1 MLNKNIA
8 QNQEQFKNFTGSEG
22 FFQGGGEDWANLFG
36 SKKRKQSLAR
46 SRDEET
52 EKWKLVQETTCKQ
65 VASKLTQLDIRIQG
79 LNEELDAS
87 PKDVFIPQRIS
98 VAKQIQSALLI
109 KQINMNCAA
118 LEEAAAAAA
127 NVSPAPTLPSG
138 SSATPTTSTTT
149 STTTLALS
157 GGLGGPGG
165 GPGGALVKTD
175 VIPSSEVATDSSS
188 VPTLPNGLQALVS
201 NKDNMQKYLLYG
213 AIGLVAILLLTRKN

>member
-1 MLNKNIA
+1 MINNNTMR
-8 QNQEQFKNFTGSEG
+8 NQEQFKNFTGSEG
-22 FFQGGGEDWANLFG
+22 FFKGGGEDFANLFG

-127 NVSPAPTLPSG
+127 NVSPSPTLPSG

-165 GPGGALVKTD
+165 ALVKTD
-175 VIPSSEVATDSSS
+175 VISNIDSLSA
-188 VPTLPNGLQALVS
+188 PTLPNGLQAVVT
-201 NKDNMQKYLLYG
+201 NKDNIQKYLLYG